1 MSNLTALEK
10 RLGELLAREQ
20 LSDIH
25 IEVGQPIWIRE
36 SGGINTLGEAKVPA
50 DDLNALLKNQ
60 EQQIGF
66 KFEHLDA
73 RLQEKGDLDFG
84 FALAGRRMR
93 ANLFRANG
101 NHLCLALRRIPEVPG
116 DWTKLGLP
124 ASLKPLFNRS
134 KGLFLVTGPTGSGK
148 SSTLAAILEYLNTEF
163 KRHILTIEDPIEY
176 VFEQKKCLI
185 QQRQIG
191 REAPSFP
198 LALRAALR
206 EDPDVIMLGELRD
219 METIETALHAANTGH
234 LVLGTLH
241 TPGAKQAVERIEL
254 VFPETARRG
263 AMQTLSS
270 VLIGVLSQALIPRA
284 NGPGRVLAYEL
295 MLNNDQTRTSIKES
309 KLNNI
314 ANTME
319 VGRKDGQLLLNRHLV
334 ELIRTGVISKSDGL
348 YFSYDP
354 LQLGKDLDNGR

>member
-1 MSNLTALEK
+1 MSNSDVLEQ
-10 RLGELLAREQ
+10 RLSELLAREE

-25 IEVGQPIWIRE
+25 VEVGQPIWIRE
-36 SGGINTLGEAKVPA
+36 SGGIHTVGATKVTAA
-50 DDLNALLKNQ
+50 DLDALLQKQ
-60 EQQIGF
+60 EPQTGV
-66 KFEHLDA
+66 KFENLYE
-73 RLQEKGDLDFG
+73 RLAEKGDLDFA
-84 FALAGRRMR
+84 FAIAGRRMR

-116 DWTKLGLP
+116 DWAKLGLP
-124 ASLKPLFNRS
+124 ISLKPLFNRS

-163 KRHILTIEDPIEY
+163 TRHILTIEDPIEY

-254 VFPETARRG
+254 VFPETERRG

-295 MLNNDQTRTSIKES
+295 MLNNDQMRTSIKES

-314 ANTME
+314 ANSME
-319 VGRKDGQLLLNRHLV
+319 MGRKDGQLLLNRHLV
-334 ELIRTGVISKSDGL
+334 DLIRTGVISKSDGL

-354 LQLGKDLDNGR
+354 LQLGKDLDHGR

>member
-1 MSNLTALEK
+1 MSSPAALEQ
-10 RLGELLAREQ
+10 RLSELLTREE

-36 SGGINTLGEAKVPA
+36 SGGIHAVGTDKVSTE
-50 DDLNALLKNQ
+50 DLAVLLKKH
-60 EQQIGF
+60 EPQIGV
-66 KFEHLDA
+66 KFDSLNE
-73 RLQEKGDLDFG
+73 RLGEKGDLDFA
-84 FALAGRRMR
+84 FAVSGRRMR

-101 NHLCLALRRIPEVPG
+101 NQLCLALRRIPGVPK
-116 DWTKLGLP
+116 DWGKLGLP
-124 ASLKPLFNRS
+124 VSLKPLFNRS

-163 KRHILTIEDPIEY
+163 TRHILTIEDPIEY

-270 VLIGVLSQALIPRA
+270 VLIGVLSQALIPCA

-295 MLNNDQTRTSIKES
+295 MLNNDQTRSSIKES
-309 KLNNI
+309 KLNQI

-334 ELIRTGVISKSDGL
+334 ELIRTGVISKNDGL

-354 LQLGKDLDNGR
+354 LQLGKDLDHGR